1 MPDSSS
7 RRRWA
12 GLVFISVAVALIIV
26 DSTIVNVAIPSIV
39 DDLGITSTQVQW
51 VQEAYTLVF
60 ASLLLV
66 FGSLAD
72 RMGRRRMLIIGV
84 VIFTLA
90 SVGAALAPTGTALIL
105 ARFVQGV
112 GGAMILPTTLSLLNA
127 TFRGR
132 ERGIAFAVWGST
144 IGGMAAVGPLL
155 GGWLTTDFSWH
166 WAFLINVPL
175 GILIVVG
182 VLMTI
187 DESRGAGARVDVVGA
202 VLSIVTMAAL
212 VFGLIEGRTYGW
224 WLTDKPLTI
233 GDWEWPFALSP
244 IPIVFAIAALGIVA
258 FVAWGLHR
266 RRIGRSTIIAFG
278 LFRIPSFRNGN
289 IAAMVVSLGEFGLIL
304 ALPLWLQFV
313 LDFDALQTGF
323 ILLSLAVGS
332 FVASGFAGA
341 FSGRFPPVWIV
352 RAGIVAE
359 ILGVVGVGLA
369 IAPDASWVWLVP
381 ALFVYGFGVGLAT
394 AQLTGVVLVDVPV
407 TEGGQASGT
416 QSTARQLG
424 AALGIAILGTILF
437 STTASVLAAS
447 LDDRGLPAEQRDQV
461 VSAVVDSA
469 GGAIAG
475 LEGSPQT
482 EPLAEDAK
490 AAFSAGTRAAT
501 FAAAGFLVLG
511 LAATLSLGSGRK
523 SEEED
528 EVGESAEIPP
538 TMAESSD
545 ETPVAER

>member
-1 MPDSSS
+1 MVQGS

-26 DSTIVNVAIPSIV
+26 DSTIVNVAIPAIV
-39 DDLGITSTQVQW
+39 DDLGITSSEVQW

-72 RMGRRRMLIIGV
+72 RWGRRRMLLIGV

-90 SVGAALAPTGTALIL
+90 SVGAALAGAGGMLIA
-105 ARFVQGV
+105 ARLVQGV
-112 GGAMILPTTLSLLNA
+112 GGAMMLPTTLSLLNA

-132 ERGIAFAVWGST
+132 ERAIAFAVWGST

-155 GGWLTTDFSWH
+155 GGWLTTEFSWH

-175 GILIVVG
+175 GIAIVIG
-182 VLMTI
+182 VLLTV
-187 DESRGAGARVDVVGA
+187 DESRGGAVPIDVVGA
-202 VLSIVTMAAL
+202 ILSVVTVGAL

-224 WLTDKPLTI
+224 LTTDKDLTI
-233 GDWEWPFALSP
+233 GGWTWPWEISP
-244 IPIVFAIAALGIVA
+244 VAVAFLVAAVGVAA

-266 RRIGRSTIIAFG
+266 RRSGASTVIAFG

-313 LDFDALQTGF
+313 LGFEAVQTGL
-323 ILLSLAVGS
+323 ILLALAIGS
-332 FVASGFAGA
+332 FAASGLAGA
-341 FSGRFPPVWIV
+341 LSGRIAPVWIV
-352 RAGIVAE
+352 RVGILAE
-359 ILGVVGVGLA
+359 IIGIAAVGFV
-369 IAPDASWVWLVP
+369 IAPDASWVPLVP

-394 AQLTGVVLVDVPV
+394 AQLTGVVLADVP
-407 TEGGQASGT
+407 TAEGGQASGT

-437 STTASVLAAS
+437 STTASALTAK
-447 LDDRGLPAEQRDQV
+447 LDERGVPAEQRDQV

-482 EPLAEDAK
+482 RPLADDAK
-490 AAFSAGTRAAT
+490 AAFSDGTKYAS
-501 FAAAGFLVLG
+501 FAAAGFLAVG
-511 LAATLSLGSGRK
+511 LLATLSLGGGWAR
-523 SEEED
+523 EQEHTD
-528 EVGESAEIPP
+528 EVEAAEP
-538 TMAESSD
+538 A
-545 ETPVAER
+545 